1 MGFEPI
7 VPGVFGMGLP
17 KGYVN
22 AFLIVSEDGA
32 ALVDTG
38 LPKRSARISAAMREV
53 GVAPGSLKH
62 LLVTHHHVDHTG
74 SLAALVTE
82 TGASV
87 YVHPLDAPIVRG
99 QAPAPPANRKG
110 LGMVLGPV
118 LERFG
123 PKAPASRID
132 HALADG
138 ETLDI
143 AGGLEVVFTP
153 GHTAGHCSFLLPSR
167 RVLFA
172 GDSAGALM
180 GRVGLPLGM
189 FTEDMARA
197 KESVRKLAGMDFDTA
212 CFGHGSVVKGNALAG
227 FRKLVDKLAA

>member
-7 VPGVFGMGLP
+7 VPGVFGMGVP

-22 AFLIVSEDGA
+22 AFLILSEDGA

-38 LPKRSARISAAMREV
+38 LPKRSMRIEAALRGV
-53 GVAPGSLKH
+53 GVPPDGLKH
-62 LLVTHHHVDHTG
+62 LLITHHHVDHTG
-74 SLAALVTE
+74 SLAALAAE
-82 TGASV
+82 TGANV

-99 QAPAPPANRKG
+99 QASGPPANRVG
-110 LGMVLGPV
+110 VGRVLGPV
-118 LERFG
+118 VDRF
-123 PKAPASRID
+123 APAVTGTRID
-132 HALADG
+132 HSLTDG

-167 RVLFA
+167 RVLFV
-172 GDSAGALM
+172 GDAAGALM
-180 GRVGLPLGM
+180 GRIGLPVGM
-189 FTEDMARA
+189 YTEDMAQA
-197 KESVRKLAGMDFDTA
+197 KESVRKLAAMDFDTA
-212 CFGHGSVVKGNALAG
+212 CFGHGSVVKGDALAR